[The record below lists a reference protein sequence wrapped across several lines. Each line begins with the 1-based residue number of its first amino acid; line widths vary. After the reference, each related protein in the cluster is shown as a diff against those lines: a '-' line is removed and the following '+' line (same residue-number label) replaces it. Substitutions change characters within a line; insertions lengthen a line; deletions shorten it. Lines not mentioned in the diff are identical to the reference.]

1 MNNNVGIESQLNE
14 LLVHLVSLVK
24 ECGKDDVVLIESYL
38 ESLNKLINN
47 GAMVKRNSS
56 DSKMTL
62 EEKYAKLEERF
73 KNIYEREEREFKEH
87 LLLKTVL
94 GILFGLLFL
103 SGLIFLL
110 QLFGSKEFASWNI
123 FVMATICVVLIL
135 FVVYAVFECRKG
147 YVFWKKH
154 TERIEELKGSVYQR
168 YLRLLDKE
176 MF

>member
-87 LLLKTVL
+87 LLLKTVP

-123 FVMATICVVLIL
+123 FIMATICVVLIL

>member
-56 DSKMTL
+56 NSKMTL

-123 FVMATICVVLIL
+123 FIMATICVVLIL

>member
-62 EEKYAKLEERF
+62 EEKYAKLERF
-73 KNIYEREEREFKEH
+73 KNI
-87 LLLKTVL
+87 
-94 GILFGLLFL
+94 
-103 SGLIFLL
+103 
-110 QLFGSKEFASWNI
+110 
-123 FVMATICVVLIL
+123 
-135 FVVYAVFECRKG
+135 
-147 YVFWKKH
+147 
-154 TERIEELKGSVYQR
+154 
-168 YLRLLDKE
+168 
-176 MF
+176 

>member
-123 FVMATICVVLIL
+123 FIMATICVVLIL

>member
-62 EEKYAKLEERF
+62 EEKYAKLERF

-123 FVMATICVVLIL
+123 FIMATICVVLIL
-135 FVVYAVFECRKG
+135 FVVCAVFECRKG